1 MSVQAPLCR
10 LQKDSSPGKR
20 DAEEFI
26 EVHRLSIPELRKL
39 LRTGD
44 VMLPTISTCY
54 MALDMLQERG
64 HDLS

>member
-1 MSVQAPLCR
+1 M
-10 LQKDSSPGKR
+10 R

-54 MALDMLQERG
+54 MALEMLLEMG